1 METNGNTKI
10 VDFKTHL
17 RRVTIY
23 AVKHALSCIVPQT
36 IKNVNTKIV
45 TILVTKNTR
54 VLHVTIHAP
63 KRLVRDLLK

>member
-23 AVKHALSCIVPQT
+23 AVKHALSRIFQQT
-36 IKNVNTKIV
+36 IKKMETNGNTKIV
-45 TILVTKNTR
+45 DYKYVKFLTPLNI
-54 VLHVTIHAP
+54 
-63 KRLVRDLLK
+63 